1 MCCVLLRRGEDRLD
15 DMTSARRVDT
25 KWVIVAFVAVI
36 LLIINLSR
44 YTQQS
49 IHIVPK
55 KNRNNHD
62 LFNSFILLENT
73 DVTN

>member
-1 MCCVLLRRGEDRLD
+1 MLLRRGEDRLD

-44 YTQQS
+44 YTQQT

-55 KNRNNHD
+55 KTRNNHD
-62 LFNSFILLENT
+62 LFNSFILLDNT
-73 DVTN
+73 AVTN